1 MIGTAVVTITLS
13 VRQGSLTSCLLFI
26 MFVNDLIKMGKEGCE
41 IDGFLAWVH
50 ILVLMDDT
58 VFLSTFRG
66 DMIKKITLLRNYCKE
81 NGMKIS

>member
-26 MFVNDLIKMGKEGCE
+26 MFVNDLIKGCE

-50 ILVLMDDT
+50 ILVLMDDS

-66 DMIKKITLLRNYCKE
+66 NMIKKITLLRNYCKE